1 MKFCRDCIHYCWSE
15 ETSPGCAMNPDP
27 VSGSA
32 NYASYA
38 RRPDGVCG
46 PEARLFEQRPPPP
59 EPRPGII
66 GLLKDFWLGPQ

>member
-1 MKFCRDCIHYCWSE
+1 
-15 ETSPGCAMNPDP
+15 MNPDP
-27 VSGSA
+27 VSGTA

-66 GLLKDFWLGPQ
+66 GFLKDFWLGPQ